1 MDGSTLYDSLEL
13 SFNTCDQTSI
23 LNINNVDILAS
34 SASTIPSSNVYT
46 KREINDNDVIYD
58 NALSNKAERTNT

>member
-1 MDGSTLYDSLEL
+1 M
-13 SFNTCDQTSI
+13 

-58 NALSNKAERTNT
+58 NALSNTADRTNT